1 MPDIGD
7 IRGTVDCCLPKA
19 AMSPVEPCAT
29 IEAVESTWS
38 PQPNAECAARIE
50 SEVVAAYRQHA
61 AGLLRYAVALTR
73 NPDLARDAVQ
83 EVFLRYFVERNY
95 GRQIDH
101 PHSWL
106 YKVLR
111 NYLLDCFKAAAGRN
125 EVVPESLESVPDPQ
139 SNPETILA
147 HSQLASEFAAALSS
161 REMDCLRLRS
171 EGMCYAD
178 IAEAMGVESGTVGAF
193 LARAQ
198 KKLRPA
204 ARHFAASGIFEAARL
219 LFAEAQN
226 GSR

>member
-1 MPDIGD
+1 
-7 IRGTVDCCLPKA
+7 
-19 AMSPVEPCAT
+19 MSAVEPCAT
-29 IEAVESTWS
+29 IEVVERTWS
-38 PQPNAECAARIE
+38 PQPNAECAAGIE

-61 AGLLRYAVALTR
+61 PGLLRYAVTLTR

-106 YKVLR
+106 CKVLR
-111 NYLLDCFKAAAGRN
+111 NYLLDCFKAAAGRH

-139 SNPETILA
+139 SNAETILA

-161 REMDCLRLRS
+161 REMDCLRLRA

-198 KKLRPA
+198 KKLRWA
-204 ARHFAASGIFEAARL
+204 ARHFAASGVFEAARL

-226 GSR
+226 DSR